1 MTTHMLLLQSQ
12 LQQLLR
18 VSDSGDGIRP
28 FLALHN
34 KTEHHTNYDYVIYI
48 DLSWLR

>member
-1 MTTHMLLLQSQ
+1 MTTHMLLLQS
-12 LQQLLR
+12 QLLR

-34 KTEHHTNYDYVIYI
+34 KSEHHTSYDCVIKI
-48 DLSWLR
+48 NLSWLR